1 MLLSNMKITDSNI
14 LEQLTEIKNNG
25 KTKQER
31 QRAHAVLLS
40 NEGMIKKDIAAI
52 FGVSERSVFGWL
64 KAYKDKAIAGLK
76 PKDGRGR
83 KLLLKSK
90 EDQAIAQKYIE
101 LYPHQP
107 KKAYA
112 LIVEETTI
120 KISYDTFKYFLKKY
134 SNLATNA

>member
-1 MLLSNMKITDSNI
+1 MKITDTDI
-14 LEQLTEIKNNG
+14 LEDLTEIKNNG

-64 KAYKDKAIAGLK
+64 KAYKDNEVAGLK

-83 KLLLKSK
+83 KLLLQSK
-90 EDQAIAQKYIE
+90 EDQAIAQKHIE
-101 LYPHQP
+101 LSPHQP

-112 LIVEETTI
+112 LTVEETGI
-120 KISYDTFKYFLKKY
+120 EMSYDTFKYFLKKY
-134 SNLATNA
+134 STLATNV